1 MVKNEKNIFMR
12 KSEIFQPSMRGTA
25 KQHGFLHIGTN
36 LVAKHALGPGDG
48 ADPPHFHMH
57 IEKIGQ
63 FLEVW
68 VFPETNAGLCVHGPH
83 KTAGHLQNTPGTPA
97 MHFPLVVAGSQSAL
111 YVMVLPHM
119 AQVRFWRPKMPHL
132 E

>member
-1 MVKNEKNIFMR
+1 
-12 KSEIFQPSMRGTA
+12 
-25 KQHGFLHIGTN
+25 
-36 LVAKHALGPGDG
+36 
-48 ADPPHFHMH
+48 MH

-111 YVMVLPHM
+111 YQVMELVDRERGKYEREVTKLLRI
-119 AQVRFWRPKMPHL
+119 QLEEQSRPYNEKNPKDQMSKTYECEDTHKDIL
-132 E
+132 GESLDRETLQGGLGAGSK